1 MSQKLLGYWK
11 SSSVILI
18 AIAQLVA
25 MVAPAVAQ
33 EEATALT
40 LRVVGILEELNTDS
54 VVVSGQTFDTTN
66 ATIAADLEVGD
77 LVQVSFTL
85 DLATHERT
93 AISVTLFELP
103 PLPTPE
109 LNLVGELEEIG
120 ADYVIVYGFTFDTT
134 TAEVDEGLEVGDLV
148 RVRFSVAED
157 GAFVASEVH
166 KIDMPTPPAPPIGE
180 LVIFGRLDAIE
191 ADSVTVAGRVFDTTN
206 AEVEA
211 DLTVGDWVLVSFT
224 IADDGA
230 LIASRVVLSEQPEPP
245 QPPTP
250 PQHPHVIVGELETLN
265 ADSVV
270 VKGQTFDTTSAEI
283 EEGLA
288 VGDWVRV
295 EYTVAE
301 DGSFVATHV
310 AKLQLPQRPNVFTTI
325 GELTELNSDTAVIGG
340 LTYDITEATIEDG
353 VEIGDLVRVTFHIEN
368 TDSTITLVAVEIQK
382 LATLPNNPNNP
393 IQPPVGQPQVGQPP
407 VNQPPQNGTPQA
419 PQNPS
424 NPQNPSYPTGQPP
437 LNQTPVPPNNS
448 SNVTLT
454 IVGLLEAIGADSV
467 TVNGQVF
474 STVGLNVA
482 PGLQVG
488 MTVRVEVRIMNGV
501 VSGFVNMVQAQTNN
515 PAQPPLNQPPNNQ
528 PPVNQPPNGQPPQL
542 PTLLP
547 PNGQQPP
554 VPPLPTQPA
563 S

>member
-11 SSSVILI
+11 STSVVLI
-18 AIAQLVA
+18 AIALLVA

-33 EEATALT
+33 DGGPNFT
-40 LRVVGILEELNTDS
+40 LRVVGILEALNSDN
-54 VVVSGQTFDTTN
+54 VVVSGQTFDITN
-66 ATIAADLEVGD
+66 ATVAADLEVGD
-77 LVQVSFTL
+77 LVQVTFTL
-85 DLATHERT
+85 DLATGERT

-120 ADYVIVYGFTFDTT
+120 ADYVVVYGFTFDTT
-134 TAEVDEGLEVGDLV
+134 NAEVDEGLVVGDLV
-148 RVRFSVAED
+148 RVRFTVAED
-157 GAFVASEVH
+157 GSFIASEVH
-166 KIDMPTPPAPPIGE
+166 KTNLPTPPAPPTGE
-180 LVIFGRLDAIE
+180 LVIYGRLDAIE
-191 ADSVTVAGRVFDTTN
+191 ADSLTVAGRIFDTTN

-211 DLTVGDWVLVSFT
+211 GLEVGDWVLVTFT
-224 IADDGA
+224 IAEDGS
-230 LIASRVVLSEQPEPP
+230 LVASSVILAESPEPP

-250 PQHPHVIVGELETLN
+250 PQHPHVMVGELETLN

-270 VKGQTFDTTSAEI
+270 VKGQTFDTTSAEV
-283 EEGLA
+283 EEGVA
-288 VGDWVRV
+288 EGDWVRV

-325 GELTELNSDTAVIGG
+325 GELTELNADTAIIGG
-340 LTYDITEATIEDG
+340 LTYDITEATIEEG

-393 IQPPVGQPQVGQPP
+393 TQPPVGQPPVGQPP
-407 VNQPPQNGTPQA
+407 VNQPLQNGTPQA

-424 NPQNPSYPTGQPP
+424 NPQNPGNPAAQPP
-437 LNQTPVPPNNS
+437 NNNS
-448 SNVTLT
+448 SNVTMT
-454 IVGLLEAIGADSV
+454 IVGVLEAIGTDSI
-467 TVNGQVF
+467 TVNGQVIR
-474 STVGLNVA
+474 TMGLNVA

-501 VSGFVNMVQAQTNN
+501 VSGFVNMVQTQTNN
-515 PAQPPLNQPPNNQ
+515 PAQPPVNQPPNNQ

-542 PTLLP
+542 PTLPP